1 MNNKI
6 IITIGR
12 ELGSGGRIIGAQLA
26 KKLNS
31 AFYDK
36 ELILRAS
43 KESGLSSS
51 FMEQVDE
58 HFSPIQTGGLL
69 GDFFQQFYFS
79 SESCFQIQSD
89 VIREIAEHE
98 SAVIVG
104 RGADYVLREHPRCL
118 NIFVTANMSDRIQRV
133 AESHTISED
142 EARILIE
149 KADKKRASFYNYFT
163 SKEWGRA
170 KSYDL
175 CVNSSVF
182 GLEKTTD
189 YIFQLVKD
197 RFSPI
202 P

>member
-1 MNNKI
+1 
-6 IITIGR
+6 
-12 ELGSGGRIIGAQLA
+12 
-26 KKLNS
+26 
-31 AFYDK
+31 
-36 ELILRAS
+36 
-43 KESGLSSS
+43 
-51 FMEQVDE
+51 
-58 HFSPIQTGGLL
+58 
-69 GDFFQQFYFS
+69 
-79 SESCFQIQSD
+79 
-89 VIREIAEHE
+89 
-98 SAVIVG
+98 
-104 RGADYVLREHPRCL
+104 
-118 NIFVTANMSDRIQRV
+118 MSDRIQRV